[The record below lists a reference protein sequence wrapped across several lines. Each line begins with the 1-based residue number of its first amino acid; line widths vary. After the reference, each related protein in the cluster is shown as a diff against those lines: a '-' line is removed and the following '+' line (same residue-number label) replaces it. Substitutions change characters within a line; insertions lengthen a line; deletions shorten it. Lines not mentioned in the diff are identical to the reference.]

1 MKFERIAVL
10 GERAITIG
18 FKLIGIKDIFI
29 AEGMEGVHK
38 FNELMIERKF
48 NLIMVS
54 EGIKGHMDKVQLR
67 YAETSISPL
76 VVFIPLPGAEEER
89 ESVESLAKRVL
100 GVDISKL
107 GAAK

>member
-1 MKFERIAVL
+1 MKFERIAVI

-29 AEGMEGVHK
+29 AEGRDGVHK
-38 FNELMIERKF
+38 FMELMNEKRF

-54 EGIKGHMDKVQLR
+54 EGIKLHMDKTQLR

-76 VVFIPLPGAEEER
+76 VVFIPLPGVEEEK
-89 ESVESLAKRVL
+89 ESVESLAKRIL

-107 GAAK
+107 GVAK